1 MAQALALE
9 VEDWYRPARRN
20 PLPGFARFLRRN
32 PLGAFGFTILLIVAL
47 AALLAPLVAP
57 YDPNAPGR
65 DLLQGPSWDHFF
77 GTDRTGRDVFSRVL
91 YGARPSLAVGLGS
104 VAMGATIGV
113 LLGLASGFLGG
124 WLDVSVQR
132 LADIVQAFPLIVLV
146 LLLVN
151 TVGQGVDRTIVL
163 LGLAVWPGVAR
174 LVRASVLSEREREY
188 VTAARAMGVSPRRIM
203 VRHLL
208 PNVAAPV
215 MVWATTA
222 VAGVMLAAASLS
234 FLGFGIPLSTPS
246 WGGDLSGSSR
256 NFFTFAPWM
265 AIFPGLALALTVLGF
280 NFFGDAVRDALDP
293 RLRGERPRA

>member
-1 MAQALALE
+1 MAQALAVE
-9 VEDWYRPARRN
+9 AEDWYRPAGRN
-20 PLPGFARFLRRN
+20 PLLGFARFLRRN
-32 PLGAFGFTILLIVAL
+32 PLGAVGLGILVVVAI
-47 AALLAPLVAP
+47 AAVFAPLIAP
-57 YDPNAPGR
+57 YDPNAPGSE
-65 DLLQGPSWDHFF
+65 LLQAPSWDHLF
-77 GTDRTGRDVFSRVL
+77 GTDRTGRDVFSRVV

-104 VAMGATIGV
+104 VALGAAIGLV
-113 LLGLASGFLGG
+113 LGLSSGFFAG
-124 WLDVSVQR
+124 WLDVAIQR
-132 LADIVQAFPLIVLV
+132 FADIVQAFPLIVLV

-151 TVGQGVDRTIVL
+151 TVGQGVDKTIIL
-163 LGLAVWPGVAR
+163 LGLAIWPGITR

-188 VTAARAMGVSPRRIM
+188 VTAARAMGVGSPRIM

-222 VAGVMLAAASLS
+222 VAGVMLAGASLS
-234 FLGFGIPLSTPS
+234 FLGFGIPLTTPS

-280 NFFGDAVRDALDP
+280 NFFGDAVRDAMDP
-293 RLRGERPRA
+293 RLRGERPKA